1 MVAPIGNIANK
12 LFFSSNFSSSTTD
25 YSQASSIPT
34 VFPSNMGM
42 DFPIGPIP
50 NNYDEVR
57 GRTLSTKRSISRD
70 TSMFSTRSSVVY
82 HERIVLNNSK
92 DDDNP
97 MNATSELSYETEQK
111 RVLCI
116 SKVAEQQDHMRTKDR
131 NIKATA
137 VYSTEDKSVINI
149 QLPYNPQAPIEPD
162 LWSGSFH
169 PISLHGS
176 IKHFA
181 SDAKNIKDYLNFMAR
196 YIANKQVNN
205 VMANDLKD
213 FKDMEDSIWN
223 FISLIYEA
231 KWNSLYTDKNS
242 TTLSTK
248 ISFKFTP
255 RVAPSPS
262 KNNKKI
268 AKPVPITI
276 KKAPPL
282 PPLLAKS
289 KKEVNI
295 ISKYFQSNKT
305 IINSKKQNKS
315 YAQVSKQTVNTSEV
329 LKIKESFPTLN
340 AKKIDQVNNIVKG
353 NLKPK
358 PYIQITMKGPSR
370 KQIVISMSIDNNNS
384 FMKNSATHMVN
395 INKLL
400 GMPNQR
406 FWLTTFVQTF

>member
-1 MVAPIGNIANK
+1 
-12 LFFSSNFSSSTTD
+12 
-25 YSQASSIPT
+25 
-34 VFPSNMGM
+34 
-42 DFPIGPIP
+42 
-50 NNYDEVR
+50 
-57 GRTLSTKRSISRD
+57 
-70 TSMFSTRSSVVY
+70 
-82 HERIVLNNSK
+82 
-92 DDDNP
+92 
-97 MNATSELSYETEQK
+97 
-111 RVLCI
+111 
-116 SKVAEQQDHMRTKDR
+116 MRTKDR

-137 VYSTEDKSVINI
+137 VHSTEDKSVINI
-149 QLPYNPQAPIEPD
+149 QLLYNPQAPIEPD
-162 LWSGSFH
+162 LWSGSFY

-181 SDAKNIKDYLNFMAR
+181 FNAKNIKDCLNFIAR

-231 KWNSLYTDKNS
+231 KWDSLCTNKNS

-255 RVAPSPS
+255 RVAPSLS

-268 AKPVPITI
+268 AKPVLITI

-305 IINSKKQNKS
+305 TINSKKQNKS

-340 AKKIDQVNNIVKG
+340 AKEIDQINNIVKG
-353 NLKPK
+353 NLKSK
-358 PYIQITMKGPSR
+358 PYIQMTMKGPSR
-370 KQIVISMSIDNNNS
+370 RQIVISMSIDNNNS